1 VVSQVELQM
10 DVEVPARMPYAEF
23 VGINLGLL
31 SKLLVLLDL
40 GILLGMPQRR
50 LVTPAEATQAQNAWS

>member
-1 VVSQVELQM
+1 M